1 MDEIEAY
8 MQNAWDNL
16 KSAKILF
23 DTGQYRN
30 SIPLSFYAM
39 YLAIKSLTLKL
50 GFQSKTQK
58 GTINYFS
65 LKYVHEGDFNPEIFS
80 YVGGSQSLRHD
91 ADYEVKSDFNKSI
104 AEEELL
110 HAEMFLIECE
120 KFL

>member
-23 DTGQYRN
+23 DAGQYRN

-58 GTINYFS
+58 ESINYFS
-65 LKYVHEGDFNPEIFS
+65 LK
-80 YVGGSQSLRHD
+80 
-91 ADYEVKSDFNKSI
+91 
-104 AEEELL
+104 
-110 HAEMFLIECE
+110 
-120 KFL
+120 